1 MNVPHRREKEGKGRH
16 GRKEGIDR
24 QQTKA
29 SASHV
34 PEHVG
39 GDSRSNGK
47 DNGNPVEVETRAR
60 KE

>member
-16 GRKEGIDR
+16 GTKEGIDR
-24 QQTKA
+24 QQTKDT
-29 SASHV
+29 HV
-34 PEHVG
+34 PERVG

-47 DNGNPVEVETRAR
+47 DNGNPVEVETRAT